1 MSSLVLGQGLINV
14 NSRVLVDAFTHHTS
28 QGWKQGSFFSRRGA
42 CVACKIRHPFST
54 DESDNKTI
62 LNSFSWYQAI
72 GGAIGMSC
80 LWTVTPMPELAEC
93 LC

>member
-1 MSSLVLGQGLINV
+1 MSSLVLGQGLINI

-42 CVACKIRHPFST
+42 CVACKIRHAFST
-54 DESDNKTI
+54 DEFDNETI
-62 LNSFSWYQAI
+62 FNSFSWYQAI
-72 GGAIGMSC
+72 GGRSEC
-80 LWTVTPMPELAEC
+80 LACGLLHAMPELAEC